1 MEIQTASGEGRD
13 VALRIH
19 RVMLLARRLEQRLV
33 DLFAGGR
40 IKGWIHSG
48 LGQEGTGAGA
58 VTCLGPED
66 YLVPYFRS
74 RVSLLAKGMS
84 VAAMMAEICGR
95 VTGCSR
101 GLGGEA
107 HMADPDLRIL
117 GTGGVIGSSIPI
129 AVGLA
134 YACRMRG
141 AGEVVL
147 CGFGDGATSEGAFH
161 EAVNMAAVM
170 ALPIVFLCEN
180 NQYAEFSPVAV
191 QMRVKSVAERAAG
204 YGIPGR
210 TVDGIDALAVH
221 GAVREA
227 VEQAR
232 GGGGPVLIEAVSMR
246 WRGHY
251 EGDPQR
257 YRAAEEIAQLE
268 EHDPLPLL
276 QKKLTDSRALDAA
289 TLTALEDEIRAE
301 IDAAVEAAYA
311 APEPTL
317 EQLRKAVYASR

>member
-1 MEIQTASGEGRD
+1 MKGEDRE
-13 VALRIH
+13 VSLRIH
-19 RVMLLARRLEQRLV
+19 RVLLVARRFEQRLV
-33 DLFAGGR
+33 ELFAAGR

-58 VTCLGPED
+58 VTCLRPDD

-84 VAAMMAEICGR
+84 VASMMAEICGR
-95 VTGCSR
+95 TTGCSR

-134 YACRMRG
+134 YAARLRG

-180 NQYAEFSPVAV
+180 NQYAEFSPVTV
-191 QMRVKSVAERAAG
+191 QMRVKSVAERAAA
-204 YGIPGR
+204 YGIPGLA
-210 TVDGIDALAVH
+210 VDGTDALAVH
-221 GAVREA
+221 AAVTPA

-232 GGGGPVLIEAVSMR
+232 AGKGPTLIEAVSMR

-257 YRAAEEIAQLE
+257 YRAAEEMARLE
-268 EHDPLPLL
+268 ERDPLSLL
-276 QKKLTDSRALDAA
+276 QVRLVESRALDTIELA
-289 TLTALEDEIRAE
+289 ALEDEARGE
-301 IDAAVEAAYA
+301 IDAAVAAAFA
-311 APEPTL
+311 APEPTI
-317 EQLRKAVYASR
+317 EELRKAVYASP